1 MYPKTFCFHA
11 VIPDNTVSNSVDVS
25 AHTVSEFRQTL
36 KLLNRIYHFLSAQ
49 EFLQKLQLNKFDR
62 RDALLTLDDGFENQ
76 FRYAL
81 PVAEE
86 LKIPLTIFVNTIH
99 LNNTQGLW
107 FARVHSANRNGKATP
122 DFWKHYTRKTIAAL
136 DSEIKSLD
144 IPLQFD
150 DATAKTIYG
159 GVSEVLLR
167 EASSSA
173 YLNIGAH
180 SHTHPRLTN
189 ESDDICRNDILQNKS
204 ILENITGK
212 EINLF
217 AYPEGDCDDRVAE
230 IVKSCG
236 FKAAFSVTQQS
247 STATLKGYTIPRT
260 GIYRSGLLYTLA
272 KALK

>member
-11 VIPDNTVSNSVDVS
+11 VIPDNTVTNTVDVG
-25 AHTVSEFRQTL
+25 AHSISEFRQSL
-36 KLLNRIYHFLSAQ
+36 KILKRVYHFLSAQ
-49 EFLQKLQLNKFDR
+49 EFLQKMEADKFDR
-62 RDALLTLDDGFENQ
+62 RDALLTLDDGFDNQ

-122 DFWKHYTRKTIAAL
+122 DFWKHYANKTITAL
-136 DSEIKSLD
+136 NDEIQSLG
-144 IPLQFD
+144 IPLQLD
-150 DATAKTIYG
+150 DDTAKTIYG
-159 GVSEVLLR
+159 GVSEALLK
-167 EASSSA
+167 EASGSS

-180 SHTHPRLTN
+180 SHAHPRLTN
-189 ESDDICRNDILQNKS
+189 ESDDVCRNDILQNKS
-204 ILENITGK
+204 ILEKITEK
-212 EINLF
+212 EVNLF
-217 AYPEGDCDDRVAE
+217 AYPEGDCDNRVAG

-236 FKAAFSVTQQS
+236 FKAAFSVTRQS
-247 STATLKGYTIPRT
+247 SIGTLRNYTISRT
-260 GIYRSGLLYTLA
+260 GIYRSGILYTLA